1 MGSGASQE
9 TATMNS
15 SCSRERTGRT
25 VSSGWTWGG
34 ERWRGSIFRIQMSL
48 RGLELGAGCAD
59 RRLPPL
65 RLNWCADLWQN
76 RACFLAYVFGGCGK
90 GDRARDEKGSNM
102 YRAST
107 VNQVPY
113 PLCGRNSMMAG
124 YDQRRKFRLG
134 ETKKSV
140 SGHTVSKWRS

>member
-1 MGSGASQE
+1 
-9 TATMNS
+9 MNS
-15 SCSRERTGRT
+15 SCSQERTGRT
-25 VSSGWTWGG
+25 VSSGWTWGD

-48 RGLELGAGCAD
+48 GGLELGAGGED

-65 RLNWCADLWQN
+65 RLNWCCGSLADTEL
-76 RACFLAYVFGGCGK
+76 AFLPLCLEGAEKRTGQGTK
-90 GDRARDEKGSNM
+90 KGSHM

-113 PLCGRNSMMAG
+113 PLCGRNSVMAG

-140 SGHTVSKWRS
+140 SGHTISKWRS